1 MNTATIG
8 WGIPKTRFGIDNW
21 LCGAVAVL
29 LLWGLVM
36 VASASVAQAEKL
48 TGDPFYFFFRQLL
61 FMTMGGGIGF
71 AMYCVP
77 MRQWQRSSTWLF
89 ILALGLLVLVLIPG
103 IGVKVNAARRWI
115 NIGVFGL
122 QASEPVRLALIIYV
136 ASYITRRQQELQ
148 TSFKGLAMPV

>member
-1 MNTATIG
+1 
-8 WGIPKTRFGIDNW
+8 
-21 LCGAVAVL
+21 
-29 LLWGLVM
+29 
-36 VASASVAQAEKL
+36 
-48 TGDPFYFFFRQLL
+48 
-61 FMTMGGGIGF
+61 MTMGGVIGF

-103 IGVKVNAARRWI
+103 LGVKVNAARRWI

-136 ASYITRRQQELQ
+136 PCYIKLPQPALHTMF
-148 TSFKGLAMPV
+148 TGLALPGLSDVPMAVV

>member
-1 MNTATIG
+1 
-8 WGIPKTRFGIDNW
+8 
-21 LCGAVAVL
+21 
-29 LLWGLVM
+29 
-36 VASASVAQAEKL
+36 
-48 TGDPFYFFFRQLL
+48 
-61 FMTMGGGIGF
+61 
-71 AMYCVP
+71 
-77 MRQWQRSSTWLF
+77 MRISDGVQTCALPIWQRSSTWLF

-148 TSFKGLAMPV
+148 TSFKGLAMPEIGSASCRERVCQYV

>member
-1 MNTATIG
+1 
-8 WGIPKTRFGIDNW
+8 
-21 LCGAVAVL
+21 
-29 LLWGLVM
+29 
-36 VASASVAQAEKL
+36 
-48 TGDPFYFFFRQLL
+48 
-61 FMTMGGGIGF
+61 MGGGIGF

-148 TSFKGLAMPV
+148 TSFKGLALPVVAVMLPCLFWIGGAAGRARVCRY